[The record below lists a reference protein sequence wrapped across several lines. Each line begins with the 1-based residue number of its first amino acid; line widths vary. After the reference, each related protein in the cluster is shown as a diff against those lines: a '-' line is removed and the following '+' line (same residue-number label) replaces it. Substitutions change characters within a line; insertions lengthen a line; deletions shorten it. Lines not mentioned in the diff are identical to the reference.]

1 LSFVLMNVVY
11 LFLALIPAITYL
23 TDSLIAIALWLLIV
37 ILFVIPDERI
47 PLFLFELIKSDV

>member
-1 LSFVLMNVVY
+1 MNVVY